1 MAALPFGAHSDP
13 VGPAA
18 VPANGTAV
26 VATANAPYVT
36 QTPTAA
42 DATHIA
48 STAYVKGAYN
58 DAIAAVNKVANTVD
72 GKQAQLLNS
81 GNNHAMYN
89 KVFGGGN
96 VMGLGGTL
104 IDVDN
109 PEYAAI
115 KEDIAMQLSD
125 GETGNP
131 DETLISTGAV
141 LDIVH
146 EAGRR
151 LRDETQSKQNELVNF
166 DNGNA
171 MYNQVLDSGNLGG
184 LGTNLINMSN
194 QEYAAARGDIAM
206 QVSESE
212 TDNPDEILISTGA
225 TLQIVRSAGQTLQSN
240 MNTALSNKRVEIYTT
255 WENDNAKQQV
265 AFVNAQ

>member
-1 MAALPFGAHSDP
+1 MKTKTILSIAIMAALPFGAHADP

-72 GKQAQLLNS
+72 GKQAQLVDE
-81 GNNHAMYN
+81 GNHAMYN
-89 KVFGGGN
+89 TVMSNVSTGFGRE
-96 VMGLGGTL
+96 L
-104 IDVDN
+104 IDANDD
-109 PEYAAI
+109 EYEQI
-115 KEDIAMQLSD
+115 REHIAQQLTD
-125 GETGNP
+125 ADTGNP

-141 LDIVH
+141 LNIVR
-146 EAGRR
+146 EVGRH
-151 LRDETQSKQNELVNF
+151 L
-166 DNGNA
+166 
-171 MYNQVLDSGNLGG
+171 LD
-184 LGTNLINMSN
+184 
-194 QEYAAARGDIAM
+194 
-206 QVSESE
+206 
-212 TDNPDEILISTGA
+212 DEIPVVQGSVNTV
-225 TLQIVRSAGQTLQSN
+225 Q
-240 MNTALSNKRVEIYTT
+240 TALNNKRVEIYTT

-265 AFVNAQ
+265 ALVTAQ

>member
-1 MAALPFGAHSDP
+1 MRKQTILSIAIMAALPFGAHATDP

-72 GKQAQLLNS
+72 GKQAQLVTEV
-81 GNNHAMYN
+81 NNDPVYN
-89 KVFGGGN
+89 KVLGSGLWVNGINLIRVTGGDYRQ
-96 VMGLGGTL
+96 MRRDTAR
-104 IDVDN
+104 D
-109 PEYAAI
+109 
-115 KEDIAMQLSD
+115 LSD
-125 GETGNP
+125 GEIDNP

-141 LDIVH
+141 MDIVH
-146 EAGRR
+146 
-151 LRDETQSKQNELVNF
+151 D
-166 DNGNA
+166 
-171 MYNQVLDSGNLGG
+171 
-184 LGTNLINMSN
+184 
-194 QEYAAARGDIAM
+194 
-206 QVSESE
+206 
-212 TDNPDEILISTGA
+212 
-225 TLQIVRSAGQTLQSN
+225 AGQYLDDKIDTVQSSVSDVQ
-240 MNTALSNKRVEIYTT
+240 TALNNKRVEIYTT

>member
-1 MAALPFGAHSDP
+1 MRKQTILSIAIMATLPLTAHADP

-72 GKQAQLLNS
+72 GKQAQLVNVDS
-81 GNNHAMYN
+81 DKAMYK
-89 KVFGGGN
+89 KVLGGT
-96 VMGLGGTL
+96 MGLGRAFVTVG
-104 IDVDN
+104 DN
-109 PEYAAI
+109 EYAAI
-115 KEDIAMQLSD
+115 KEQMAWDLSD
-125 GETGNP
+125 GASRNP
-131 DETLISTGAV
+131 DETLISTGTTFQ
-141 LDIVH
+141 IVR
-146 EAGRR
+146 EAGR
-151 LRDETQSKQNELVNF
+151 
-166 DNGNA
+166 
-171 MYNQVLDSGNLGG
+171 YLDGKIDSSVSGV
-184 LGTNLINMSN
+184 
-194 QEYAAARGDIAM
+194 Q
-206 QVSESE
+206 
-212 TDNPDEILISTGA
+212 
-225 TLQIVRSAGQTLQSN
+225 
-240 MNTALSNKRVEIYTT
+240 TALNNKRVEIYTT

>member
-1 MAALPFGAHSDP
+1 VVIVFITTMGEKEMKTKTILSIAIMAALPFGAHADP

-58 DAIAAVNKVANTVD
+58 DAIAAVNKVNSELISELISVNNQVISTTSNVAL
-72 GKQAQLLNS
+72 KQDQLVS
-81 GNNHAMYN
+81 ENNNAMYN
-89 KVFGGGN
+89 KVLAGGN
-96 VMGLGGTL
+96 NSVLGEAL
-104 IDVDN
+104 MNVNNND
-109 PEYAAI
+109 YAAL
-115 KEDIAMQLSD
+115 KEDIARQLSD
-125 GETGNP
+125 G
-131 DETLISTGAV
+131 
-141 LDIVH
+141 
-146 EAGRR
+146 
-151 LRDETQSKQNELVNF
+151 
-166 DNGNA
+166 
-171 MYNQVLDSGNLGG
+171 
-184 LGTNLINMSN
+184 
-194 QEYAAARGDIAM
+194 
-206 QVSESE
+206 E

-225 TLQIVRSAGQTLQSN
+225 TLQIVRDAGRYLDGRIDTVQSSVSGVQ
-240 MNTALSNKRVEIYTT
+240 TALNNKRVEIYTT

>member
-1 MAALPFGAHSDP
+1 MRKQTILSIAIMAALPFGAHADP

-72 GKQAQLLNS
+72 GKQAQLVNED
-81 GNNHAMYN
+81 NNHAMYN
-89 KVFGGGN
+89 KV
-96 VMGLGGTL
+96 LGSANLATHGRTSLALNDIDYVELKNLIAMNYSNGTL
-104 IDVDN
+104 
-109 PEYAAI
+109 
-115 KEDIAMQLSD
+115 
-125 GETGNP
+125 
-131 DETLISTGAV
+131 
-141 LDIVH
+141 H
-146 EAGRR
+146 
-151 LRDETQSKQNELVNF
+151 
-166 DNGNA
+166 
-171 MYNQVLDSGNLGG
+171 NL
-184 LGTNLINMSN
+184 
-194 QEYAAARGDIAM
+194 
-206 QVSESE
+206 
-212 TDNPDEILISTGA
+212 DEILISTGGV
-225 TLQIVRSAGQTLQSN
+225 LDIVREVGRELKYDTD
-240 MNTALSNKRVEIYTT
+240 NKRVEIYTT